1 VGSNNTNEICR
12 AGWQCP
18 AGSVANSICQP
29 GYFSGAGASSCTLCQ
44 PGSLAN
50 VFGATSCT
58 ICPAG
63 TYSEPGSTSL
73 VCSPCPQNTYS
84 PNNGAGSR
92 ANCITCPLGYS
103 APPGSTACI
112 AMQWTKMNPSYPLTG
127 RLGGIAVANSTAVI
141 AVGGRDANGVPSS
154 VSLGYDSTTGQMVET
169 FTGDANMTF
178 DRAAT
183 APHPTDGS
191 AWVFG
196 GVDASGL
203 ETATL
208 WKLATNTGGR
218 PTVSQ
223 VSFPASPAPAARK
236 LGGMAYVSPCAGMTG
251 ACLVLIGGD
260 KGGALFGDVWVF
272 DLTLNRWSQPLGTN
286 LNMPSARSGHAVV
299 AAPNSSLL
307 YVFGGTTAAGVS
319 NDVFALSPFGFQ
331 DATVDEMNNIALN
344 SGVYANMSSVDPLL
358 GARGPGAGIDGIITS
373 RFTENPAA
381 STPALI
387 STCNCNWC
395 AITHATGCSG
405 SAASYAS
412 GTCGYQNPWWG
423 VDLGSV
429 QSIDFLYLTT
439 RTPTA
444 AGQFTYDWPF
454 GMQAGAQIYAAS
466 SNGSPMVPCPT
477 ASPFGAGVDPA
488 PKCPYTSTVV
498 CSPARTTQTPTGCQ
512 INAH

>member
-1 VGSNNTNEICR
+1 MYARAAQSSGWPTRWATPEKFWRACNAGRWCPVGSNNTNEICR

-29 GYFSGAGASSCTLCQ
+29 GYFSGPGASSCTLCQ

-203 ETATL
+203 ETASL

-223 VSFPASPAPAARK
+223 VSFPASPAPANDTPGVR
-236 LGGMAYVSPCAGMTG
+236 SP
-251 ACLVLIGGD
+251 
-260 KGGALFGDVWVF
+260 
-272 DLTLNRWSQPLGTN
+272 P
-286 LNMPSARSGHAVV
+286 HA
-299 AAPNSSLL
+299 
-307 YVFGGTTAAGVS
+307 
-319 NDVFALSPFGFQ
+319 
-331 DATVDEMNNIALN
+331 
-344 SGVYANMSSVDPLL
+344 
-358 GARGPGAGIDGIITS
+358 
-373 RFTENPAA
+373 
-381 STPALI
+381 
-387 STCNCNWC
+387 
-395 AITHATGCSG
+395 
-405 SAASYAS
+405 
-412 GTCGYQNPWWG
+412 
-423 VDLGSV
+423 
-429 QSIDFLYLTT
+429 
-439 RTPTA
+439 
-444 AGQFTYDWPF
+444 
-454 GMQAGAQIYAAS
+454 
-466 SNGSPMVPCPT
+466 
-477 ASPFGAGVDPA
+477 PA
-488 PKCPYTSTVV
+488 PPRSRPRVFLLPGRLER
-498 CSPARTTQTPTGCQ
+498 SQRLELNLDRSQRLEL
-512 INAH
+512 NLD